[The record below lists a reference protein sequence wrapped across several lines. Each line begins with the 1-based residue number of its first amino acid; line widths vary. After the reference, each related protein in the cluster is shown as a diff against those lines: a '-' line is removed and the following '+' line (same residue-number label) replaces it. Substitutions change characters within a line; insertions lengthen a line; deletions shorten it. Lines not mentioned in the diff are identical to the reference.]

1 MADAKRRTPRKRKAE
16 SDVRSTTVQTRWSE
30 AELGQL
36 DRVCGRLNQGRSSV
50 IRRAVDALD
59 ASADGRRETVSGSGD
74 AALVNALARVR
85 GELNRIGV
93 NVNQLAR
100 RANAGDHV
108 DSADLIG
115 IELGLEE
122 IREVLHQ
129 RLGPTGQTL

>member
-1 MADAKRRTPRKRKAE
+1 MTDAKRRAPRKRKAAE
-16 SDVRSTTVQTRWSE
+16 DVRSTTTQVRWSE

-36 DRVCGRLNQGRSSV
+36 DRVCGRLNQGRSAV

-59 ASADGRRETVSGSGD
+59 ASGDGRRKAVSGSGD

-85 GELNRIGV
+85 GELNRMGV
-93 NVNQLAR
+93 NLNQLSR
-100 RANAGDHV
+100 RANAGDNV

-122 IREVLHQ
+122 IRDVLQQ
-129 RLGPTGQTL
+129 RLGQTL